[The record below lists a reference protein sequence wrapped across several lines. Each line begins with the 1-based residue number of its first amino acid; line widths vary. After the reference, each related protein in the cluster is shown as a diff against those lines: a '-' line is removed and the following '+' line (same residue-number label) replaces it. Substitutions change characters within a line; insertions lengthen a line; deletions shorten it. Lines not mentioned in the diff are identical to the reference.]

1 MSAAGGIPR
10 GEVQEW
16 PAGFS
21 AQLPDSP
28 WLVVHAFPRQEKR
41 LAFDLGRKRI
51 PGLLFF
57 ERRVRHYKNKGK
69 QVSLVPLIGGYLFV
83 SLERDRRDDIY
94 ATERVVRILEPKQH
108 DHLARDL
115 ASLCTLVRHAT
126 EPLLVRPEIMPGK
139 RVHLRHGTFAGCEG
153 VVARRQNR
161 LELVVNI
168 SLLGTS
174 VAVTLPA
181 EMAELAES

>member
-1 MSAAGGIPR
+1 MSAAGELPR

-16 PAGFS
+16 PAGFADS
-21 AQLPDSP
+21 LPDSP
-28 WLVVHAFPRQEKR
+28 WLVVHAYPRQEKR
-41 LAFDLGRKRI
+41 LAFDLQRKRI

-57 ERRVRHYKNKGK
+57 ERRVRHYPGKGK

-83 SLERDRRDDIY
+83 SLDRDRRDDIF

-115 ASLCTLVRHAT
+115 ASLRTLVRHST
-126 EPLLVRPEIMPGK
+126 EQLVVRPEIVAGR
-139 RVHLRHGTFAGCEG
+139 RVHVRHGTFAGCEG

-161 LELVVNI
+161 MELVVNI

-181 EMAELAES
+181 EIAELADG